1 MRAVRTATTGGL
13 MMRWNEKIASDPVAR
28 FQALAATCTTPA
40 SPALTSGALQAVI
53 EKASGGDDGLVE
65 QIASRIAANSPL
77 TADQAKPLVEAA
89 VKDKSDPKAKADAVS
104 EAVAGATG
112 PSADLELNDP
122 VMLEPGWRAGTAIAL
137 LLALGGCIACITI
150 LGDGENV
157 QEAALI
163 GLAVLGVLSLVGIL
177 VLVMGYKN
185 VKIKGSGPSAG
196 GAGS

>member
-1 MRAVRTATTGGL
+1 MSGKR
-13 MMRWNEKIASDPVAR
+13 KIAADPIAR
-28 FQALAATCTTPA
+28 FQTLAATYATPA
-40 SPALTSGALQAVI
+40 SSALTSSALQPII
-53 EKASGGDDGLVE
+53 EKATGGDDGQVE
-65 QIASRIAANSPL
+65 QIASHIAANSPL
-77 TADQAKPLVEAA
+77 TAAQAQPLVEAA

-137 LLALGGCIACITI
+137 LLALGGCIAGIAI
-150 LGDGENV
+150 LGDGKEV

-163 GLAVLGVLSLVGIL
+163 GLAVLGVLTLVGIL

-196 GAGS
+196 GSSS